1 MSERYKKIVNLCH
14 GKLDMALGQSLNLD
28 LDIRKKC
35 RIHQI
40 VARILSKKMNV
51 VIYIN
56 STNSV
61 SLKIRRFVVTENS

>member
-1 MSERYKKIVNLCH
+1 MSGTKKIVNLCH
-14 GKLDMALGQSLNLD
+14 GKLDIALGQLLNLD
-28 LDIRKKC
+28 TDCIRKKC

-56 STNSV
+56 STKTKF
-61 SLKIRRFVVTENS
+61 L

>member
-1 MSERYKKIVNLCH
+1 MSGTKKIVNLCH
-14 GKLDMALGQSLNLD
+14 GKLDIALGQLLNLD
-28 LDIRKKC
+28 TDIRKKC

-56 STNSV
+56 STKTQF
-61 SLKIRRFVVTENS
+61 L